1 MKPIGQSK
9 HHRQEKHKVLIEEEE
24 EANLGDQLL
33 VPISTHRSTRHSQI
47 QQMRRELIL
56 ALRNIRYIASH
67 CAHESLIESIRDE
80 WKFIATVIDRLQF
93 VIFLTVTVVGTLA
106 LLNQVGQ
113 FQSFVKTH
121 TRFFFD
127 LGTGFIQIKS
137 E

>member
-1 MKPIGQSK
+1 MPQSK
-9 HHRQEKHKVLIEEEE
+9 HNRCEKRKFLMEEEE
-24 EANLGDQLL
+24 EEEEESIDDQRL
-33 VPISTHRSTRHSQI
+33 VPVSTHRTARHSQI

-106 LLNQVGQ
+106 LLNQVGE
-113 FQSFVKTH
+113 FYEPAKKYTVS
-121 TRFFFD
+121 R
-127 LGTGFIQIKS
+127 LI
-137 E
+137 

>member
-1 MKPIGQSK
+1 MKPIPQSK
-9 HHRQEKHKVLIEEEE
+9 QHRREKRKFLMEEEE
-24 EANLGDQLL
+24 EENIDDQHL
-33 VPISTHRSTRHSQI
+33 VPVSTHRTARDSQI

-106 LLNQVGQ
+106 LLNQVGK
-113 FQSFVKTH
+113 FY
-121 TRFFFD
+121 D
-127 LGTGFIQIKS
+127 P
-137 E
+137 